1 MCRIAHVTTHE
12 VRSSVL
18 HRPGSN
24 NISVVASIQ
33 TLRMTGLGEQQGEQQ
48 EAEAPEI
55 VSRKHHQSGSQEGEL

>member
-12 VRSSVL
+12 VCSSVL

-33 TLRMTGLGEQQGEQQ
+33 TLRMTGLPHGKQQ
-48 EAEAPEI
+48 EEVEAPEI
-55 VSRKHHQSGSQEGEL
+55 VSRKHHQSGSQQGEL